1 MNHSDAGK
9 KGFEKTGH
17 ILREKWEEKSRNARE
32 AYEANPKICPACDE
46 ILPYEKRDQK
56 FCDHSCAASYNMG
69 GGIPRKKRPRRTCA
83 HCGNAI
89 ERRNNKYCD
98 ACIAD
103 GRHINKITNWENAKD
118 DRVRKRILLE
128 VRGHQCE
135 SCELTTWLDQPIPL
149 ELHHV
154 DGNADNSDESNLILI
169 CPNCHALTDNYK
181 GANIGIDSSRQK
193 MRRGRYKEGKTY

>member
-1 MNHSDAGK
+1 MNPSDAGK
-9 KGFEKTGH
+9 KGYEKTGH

-32 AYEANPKICPACDE
+32 TYESDPKICPACNE
-46 ILPYEKRDQK
+46 VIPYEKRRNN
-56 FCDHSCAASYNMG
+56 FCSQSCSASYNNQG
-69 GGIPRKKRPRRTCA
+69 VLRVKTTNPKNCASCGHPKEKR
-83 HCGNAI
+83 H
-89 ERRNNKYCD
+89 NKYCD
-98 ACIAD
+98 TCIEA
-103 GRHINKITNWENAKD
+103 GVYVNKITDWENAKD

-135 SCELTTWLDQPIPL
+135 SCDLSTWLEHPIPL

-181 GANIGIDSSRQK
+181 GANMGVDSSR
-193 MRRGRYKEGKTY
+193 